1 MRYSVK
7 GAVALAI
14 GDGANDVP
22 MIQAADV
29 GVGISGQEGMQA
41 ANSADFALAQ
51 FRYLRELLL
60 VQGRNMYRRQTT
72 MVLYVFYKSIMMV
85 LTTFWFAFFSAM
97 TGQKMNLEIG
107 VQAFN
112 VVWTGV
118 PIYFIT
124 LFDRDVSD
132 ETSRCMPQV
141 MIPPP
146 LRLLLLLLL
155 RGRRLTTHTP
165 AHTSPPLTSSP
176 PVAIRCSVPQLYHL
190 GIRRAYTSWWT
201 FLRWFVEAL
210 YESAVITFICVHAL
224 PRNADR
230 GADPGVWWIGA
241 HTMTAVILV
250 VNAKLL
256 LYCWQYTRMFCTAV
270 AAMCAAWWGTSYI
283 ADMQFCEGET
293 FSPAPC
299 MHYRSVKVG
308 VFVGHSW
315 PPRARQAASDGLGLA
330 C

>member
-1 MRYSVK
+1 
-7 GAVALAI
+7 
-14 GDGANDVP
+14 
-22 MIQAADV
+22 
-29 GVGISGQEGMQA
+29 MQA

-132 ETSRCMPQV
+132 ETSRCM
-141 MIPPP
+141 
-146 LRLLLLLLL
+146 
-155 RGRRLTTHTP
+155 
-165 AHTSPPLTSSP
+165 
-176 PVAIRCSVPQLYHL
+176 PQLYHL

-299 MHYRSVKVG
+299 MYYQLDIFVPGWQGMWQIVQKQAIFWFLLLLLVPTALIPPAVVDLWRKRFYPEFRDLCIEAEYFNLPMAALHKWEVPLALRSLPLLETAPSMTPQPRFFARKRVAEGRIGG
-308 VFVGHSW
+308 VV
-315 PPRARQAASDGLGLA
+315 
-330 C
+330 

>member
-146 LRLLLLLLL
+146 SASSSSSSSAGDDSRPTHQPTRPLRSPRLLPSPFAA
-155 RGRRLTTHTP
+155 RCRSCTTSASAAPTRAGGPSSDGSSRRCTSRPSSRSSACTRCRATRTAGRTP
-165 AHTSPPLTSSP
+165 AS
-176 PVAIRCSVPQLYHL
+176 
-190 GIRRAYTSWWT
+190 G
-201 FLRWFVEAL
+201 
-210 YESAVITFICVHAL
+210 
-224 PRNADR
+224 
-230 GADPGVWWIGA
+230 
-241 HTMTAVILV
+241 
-250 VNAKLL
+250 
-256 LYCWQYTRMFCTAV
+256 
-270 AAMCAAWWGTSYI
+270 
-283 ADMQFCEGET
+283 
-293 FSPAPC
+293 
-299 MHYRSVKVG
+299 
-308 VFVGHSW
+308 
-315 PPRARQAASDGLGLA
+315 GLA
-330 C
+330 RTR